1 MTTLVLKVWPPV
13 SLVTTSL
20 MLAEVTARPSLYHLM
35 SAAGLAP
42 GDTQSRAMVLPLTTY
57 IITVKPDWG

>member
-1 MTTLVLKVWPPV
+1 M
-13 SLVTTSL
+13 